1 MEDSTLPSELHFI
14 NFIICVQAGNDS
26 FVPKKRM
33 SRPAPIHIVFYSN
46 RCEWSKAFI
55 EEISKTNY
63 HQEFRFICVDPG
75 PNRPALPSWLKQTP
89 TLVISGEPEPRTNSD
104 VMNWLYERKMKD
116 GAGKQGSGGATAG
129 PAEPEPYLDM
139 EMGGGYGDSYSFLGA
154 DTSAQGN
161 GGTTMMHNFAFLG
174 GGDAVSTREASN
186 FQTTNSNAKRSK
198 KEEMLDAQME
208 QYKASREVGMPQRI
222 NRQ

>member
-1 MEDSTLPSELHFI
+1 
-14 NFIICVQAGNDS
+14 
-26 FVPKKRM
+26 M
-33 SRPAPIHIVFYSN
+33 SRPAPIHIIFYSN
-46 RCEWSKAFI
+46 RCEWSKAFL

-116 GAGKQGSGGATAG
+116 GGNKGSGGGSTAGQG

-139 EMGGGYGDSYSFLGA
+139 EMGGGYGDQYSFLGT

-161 GGTTMMHNFAFLG
+161 GGASMMHNFTFLG
-174 GGDAVSTREASN
+174 GSDAVSTREASS
-186 FQTTNSNAKRSK
+186 FQTTNTNEKRSK
-198 KEEMLDAQME
+198 KEQLLDQQME
-208 QYKASREVGMPQRI
+208 SYKLERSKTE
-222 NRQ
+222 NRGIVRQ